1 MGFLTDLW
9 NQICEFFEIEAV
21 EPITPKEPP
30 KPLEPVESVTPLPEK
45 PVATAPIEPIEPLPS
60 EPIHEAT
67 PIGEQ
72 GRADRIEVLPAKP
85 EPEAPF
91 TEPPSEEDYPAT
103 IQFFVK
109 AEGMPLAGANV
120 TFLGQTA
127 TTDGGQCTISGR
139 MKTLKNY
146 PITASKAGYKTASDE
161 ISFASA
167 PHPVYGSGYLGGTKI
182 LYMERL

>member
-9 NQICEFFEIEAV
+9 KQICEFFEIEAV

-72 GRADRIEVLPAKP
+72 GRANRIEVLPAKP
-85 EPEAPF
+85 EPEALF
-91 TEPPSEEDYPAT
+91 TEPPSEEDYPCT
-103 IQFFVK
+103 MRFHTRC
-109 AEGMPLAGANV
+109 EGMPLAGVDV
-120 TFLGQTA
+120 TFLGQTG
-127 TTDGGQCTISGR
+127 TTDSSGLCVISGR
-139 MKTLKNY
+139 AKIMKVY
-146 PITASKAGYKTASDE
+146 SITASKAGYKT
-161 ISFASA
+161 INTTVSFASA
-167 PHPVYGSGYLGGTKI
+167 PRSGTLGADYR
-182 LYMERL
+182 LDMERL